1 METGKKKNKRCYCKN
16 DLENIM
22 KKPFLSL
29 ASCLYA
35 TLLVAVL
42 GSNAANAQNSIES
55 VNVSPQPG
63 GKIIVRVSLKEA
75 LVTAPAGFTVNNP
88 PRLAF
93 DFANTGNALGRT
105 VQNISDTDVRR
116 INIVQAGDR
125 TRMVMELTRVL
136 NYETQLEGKTLLITL
151 QGGASG
157 AAQSAT
163 PARFAEASPTTQKH
177 SLRNVDFRRGNAGEG
192 RVVVDLSDSQVG
204 IDVRKQGR
212 SIIVDFQNATLPSN
226 LIKRYDVMDFGTP
239 VQTVE
244 ASAQGTGARVVITPT
259 GNWEHSA
266 YQADNRFIVEVKRVV
281 EDPNRLVRQG
291 FTGEKLSLNFQNVEV
306 RSVLQVLADF
316 TGLNIITS
324 DSVSGNLTLRLKDVP
339 WDQALDIILRS
350 KGLDLRKDGNVVWI
364 APRDELATRE
374 KLALEARSQISD
386 LEPLQTESF
395 QLNYQQAAPVQALLN
410 GAGTA
415 GAVAGAGGTGAAQ
428 RILSRRGSSAID
440 LRSNQIFVQ
449 DTPSRLEDVRRM
461 IRAIDIPVRQ
471 VMIESRIVEASD
483 TFGRNLGVR
492 MGYSEDIRSANT
504 GRPNVQFGAGL
515 VNTGQLNGVVAGTPT
530 IDNTGLQVNLP
541 SGGIG
546 GAAAGIFSTL
556 IFNQSRSRLLSL
568 ELSALQADGKG
579 KIISSPRVIT
589 ANQGEAVIEQG
600 VEIPYQQA
608 SSSGATN
615 VAFRKATLSL
625 KVKPQITPDDNVI
638 MKLNVNKDSIGQVIP
653 GFGPTIDTKQV
664 TTEVLVEN
672 GGTLVIGGI
681 YTQNENTTT
690 TKIPVL
696 GDLPY
701 LGFLF
706 KQNAKQDNRSEL
718 LIFITPKILKDNLNL
733 RQ

>member
-1 METGKKKNKRCYCKN
+1 MKKN
-16 DLENIM
+16 
-22 KKPFLSL
+22 FLSL
-29 ASCLYA
+29 ASSLCA
-35 TLLVAVL
+35 ALLMTML
-42 GSNAANAQNSIES
+42 GSGAAYAQAQVQNSIES

-63 GKIIVRVSLKEA
+63 GKVVIRVGLKEA
-75 LVTAPAGFTVNNP
+75 LSTAPAGFTVNNP

-93 DFANTGNALGRT
+93 DFANTGNALGRN
-105 VQNISDTDVRR
+105 VQNISDNDVRR

-136 NYETQLEGKTLLITL
+136 NYETQLDGKTLLITL
-151 QGGASG
+151 QGGATG
-157 AAQSAT
+157 AAQAAT
-163 PARFAEASPTTQKH
+163 PARFAEASPSTQKH

-192 RVVVDLSDSQVG
+192 RVIVDLSDSQVG

-226 LIKRYDVMDFGTP
+226 LVKRYDVMDFGTP

-244 ASAQGTGARVVITPT
+244 ASAQGTGARVVITPA

-291 FTGEKLSLNFQNVEV
+291 FVGEKLSLNFQNVEV

-395 QLNYQQAAPVQALLN
+395 QLNYTQASTVQALLN
-410 GAGTA
+410 GVSTG
-415 GAVAGAGGTGAAQ
+415 GAVAAPGAAAGSAQ
-428 RILSRRGSSAID
+428 RILSKRGSSAID
-440 LRSNQIFVQ
+440 ARSNQIFVQ
-449 DTPSRLEDVRRM
+449 DTPSRLEDVRRL
-461 IRAIDIPVRQ
+461 IRAIDISVRQ
-471 VMIESRIVEASD
+471 VLIESRIVEASD
-483 TFGRNLGVR
+483 TFSRNLGVR
-492 MGYSEDIRSANT
+492 LGVNPANT
-504 GRPNVQFGAGL
+504 GSIQIGADL
-515 VNTGQLNGVVAGTPT
+515 SNTGQVAGIVQGTPT
-530 IDNTGLQVNLP
+530 LVPGALQVNLP

-546 GAAAGIFSTL
+546 GATAGLFSAL
-556 IFNQSRSRLLSL
+556 LFNRNRTALLGL

-579 KIISSPRVIT
+579 KIISSPRVIA
-589 ANQGEAVIEQG
+589 ANQSEAIIEQG
-600 VEIPYQQA
+600 TEIPYEQ
-608 SSSGATN
+608 STSSGATSIS
-615 VAFRKATLSL
+615 FKKASLSL

-638 MKLNVNKDSIGQVIP
+638 MKLNVNKDSRGTDTR
-653 GFGPTIDTKQV
+653 FGPSIDTKQV

-681 YTQNENTTT
+681 YTQDERSTT

-701 LGFLF
+701 VGFLF
-706 KQNAKQDNRSEL
+706 KQNQKGDERREL
-718 LIFITPKILKDNLNL
+718 LVFITPKILKDNLNL